1 MRSKYGAKKV
11 TIDGIKFDS
20 ATEGRYYEKYR
31 DMEKAGLIQNLR
43 LQVPYELIPAIWEE
57 YDEVKHLKKGDKI
70 IHKKRR
76 KQRPITYIADF
87 VYTQDGKEY
96 VVDVKG
102 KKTKEY
108 ILKKKMMLAL
118 KGIEITEVY
127 YSGLKP
133 KRTTRKRNLSLV
145 CLLRQFYR
153 DLL

>member
-31 DMEKAGLIQNLR
+31 DMEKTGEIQNLR

-133 KRTTRKRNLSLV
+133 KRTNRKRNLSLV
-145 CLLRQFYR
+145 CLLRQFYH